1 MIIPSNGKSLI
12 NEIAQKQ
19 MDIPDAVKQA
29 QQQGYPLNVDA
40 SELTSTVKLFFSFDI
55 VNSTVYKTNTA
66 EWPIVIKGFLS
77 YIRRCVQREND
88 LEGSFLWRVIGDE
101 MVFVY
106 PISSRDELYLA
117 VDAVFRV
124 TQRVSLSIH
133 TGKFFETLEEQSLQS
148 REIAVLK
155 NQDVLSVKAAAWIAT
170 INQKIGTPYDTIQIV
185 YPSDASNMPIVEYLG
200 RDMDV
205 GFRLKAYT
213 QRRRLVVSFELA
225 YLLNEW
231 GGEQKNSLNIIG
243 YEKLKG
249 VWNDSLYPII
259 WYYNNKTV
267 SEVWES
273 LGLSENAPKFK
284 DSFYYDEM
292 VGNELVQHFLA
303 RVRFPSDNKDLIE
316 PAMYEID
323 KACSKIC
330 NDKNLHEK
338 LKYLKKT
345 MESGPRVID
354 QKGQVFP
361 LQLHC
366 AVVCCDTQRKAIL
379 IAKRGSN
386 HLYDCEKWDFGCAK
400 ADGNHNLVEK
410 IKDAYRNFFG
420 VEIDL
425 VMDTSREDSQP
436 IPIAVYEIHT
446 QNDSATKKG
455 IIFVA
460 KVKNPSIINEFRK
473 NPGHNSVRWLT
484 EDQVATVKADEA
496 ITDFHDTINKVFS
509 KWNDFFGGEDKYD

>member
-1 MIIPSNGKSLI
+1 MTIPSNSKLLI
-12 NEIAQKQ
+12 NEIAKKR

-29 QQQGYPLNVDA
+29 QQQGYPLKVDA

-117 VDAVFRV
+117 VDAIFRV

-170 INQKIGTPYDTIQIV
+170 INQKIGIPYDTIQIV

-231 GGEQKNSLNIIG
+231 GGEQKNNLNIIG

-273 LGLSENAPKFK
+273 LGLSGNAPKFK

-330 NDKNLHEK
+330 NDTNLH
-338 LKYLKKT
+338 
-345 MESGPRVID
+345 
-354 QKGQVFP
+354 
-361 LQLHC
+361 
-366 AVVCCDTQRKAIL
+366 
-379 IAKRGSN
+379 
-386 HLYDCEKWDFGCAK
+386 
-400 ADGNHNLVEK
+400 
-410 IKDAYRNFFG
+410 
-420 VEIDL
+420 
-425 VMDTSREDSQP
+425 
-436 IPIAVYEIHT
+436 
-446 QNDSATKKG
+446 
-455 IIFVA
+455 
-460 KVKNPSIINEFRK
+460 
-473 NPGHNSVRWLT
+473 
-484 EDQVATVKADEA
+484 
-496 ITDFHDTINKVFS
+496 
-509 KWNDFFGGEDKYD
+509 